1 MKTTN
6 LTFVNNSN
14 NQKPITPLTE
24 KQYELF
30 KVYTE
35 KINSFR
41 IFFTVDNKKVYGVR
55 MPKAN
60 VEERLTVYHDMIVMM
75 LPLSKKQ
82 MTDLINDG
90 TATYYCELEQL
101 KTIIP
106 QLPKEKQNY
115 GFAIEYFLEQ
125 EKGWKLNHE
134 RALKDGGDGHG
145 YDIKFFRH
153 GSTKH
158 DRVIERISEKM

>member
-1 MKTTN
+1 MKTTT
-6 LTFVNNSN
+6 LTFVSNSN

-30 KVYTE
+30 KVHTE

-60 VEERLTVYHDMIVMM
+60 IEERLTVYHDMIVMM

-82 MTDLINDG
+82 MIDLINDG
-90 TATYYCELEQL
+90 TATYYCTLDELN
-101 KTIIP
+101 KY
-106 QLPKEKQNY
+106 KELCEEDNY
-115 GFAIEYFLEQ
+115 GKAIEYFLEI
-125 EKGWKLNHE
+125 EKHWKVDHNRSLEN
-134 RALKDGGDGHG
+134 GGDGHG